1 MSVHV
6 GKRETSL
13 GVRCDRDLG
22 IVTPTPER
30 CALLD
35 QSFLAQLTGHKI
47 TGNGIRQA
55 VGHVEGRCL
64 FRRPFLS
71 VFYCPYKFISK
82 MGERSC
88 SVSGLTGCPDFGSG
102 QVGHIEGGA
111 EEPARK
117 HSIRCGDQ
125 SSTFESFVG
134 SIRSDSFHS

>member
-6 GKRETSL
+6 GKRRTSL
-13 GVRCDRDLG
+13 GARCDGDLG
-22 IVTPTPER
+22 IVTPTPEG

-71 VFYCPYKFISK
+71 VFYRPYKFISK

-88 SVSGLTGCPDFGSG
+88 SVSGLTGCPDFGSALELHR
-102 QVGHIEGGA
+102 QVRWATLREAQKNQLENTPSDAVINRA
-111 EEPARK
+111 
-117 HSIRCGDQ
+117 HS
-125 SSTFESFVG
+125 SPL
-134 SIRSDSFHS
+134 